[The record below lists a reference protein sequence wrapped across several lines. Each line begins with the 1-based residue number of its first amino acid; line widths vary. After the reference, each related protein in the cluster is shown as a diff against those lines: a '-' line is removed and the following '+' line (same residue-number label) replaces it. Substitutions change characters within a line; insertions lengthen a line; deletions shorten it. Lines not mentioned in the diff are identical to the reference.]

1 MDMDKDDDNIVFH
14 ESTDSNEMEDTSLE
28 TLSVEDWVTIQSV
41 RSSFLSL
48 FQNEHV
54 DCPCSNAS
62 IRSRFCS
69 YLLVTFCQS
78 NVPTFY

>member
-14 ESTDSNEMEDTSLE
+14 ERTDSNEMEDTSLE
-28 TLSVEDWVTIQSV
+28 TLSVQDWVTIQSV

-54 DCPCSNAS
+54 DCP
-62 IRSRFCS
+62 
-69 YLLVTFCQS
+69 V
-78 NVPTFY
+78 

>member
-1 MDMDKDDDNIVFH
+1 MTDMNKDNHDNIILH
-14 ESTDSNEMEDTSLE
+14 ETNNLNVIEEILPI
-28 TLSVEDWVTIQSV
+28 EDWVTIQSV